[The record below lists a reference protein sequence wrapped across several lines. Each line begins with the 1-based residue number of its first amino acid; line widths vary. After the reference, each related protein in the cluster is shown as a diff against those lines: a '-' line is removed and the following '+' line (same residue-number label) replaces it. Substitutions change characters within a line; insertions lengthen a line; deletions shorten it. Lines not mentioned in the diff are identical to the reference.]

1 MGRGFQTGKTT
12 KGHSLTRAGGLCSKG
27 AACLPGLCRC
37 GVRWPTVRR
46 VQPARSVSLGDGREG
61 WSASAFTRRRSAR
74 STPDGT
80 WLLGCSWQLP
90 DVQATVRG
98 GRRGLSGML
107 RGALAF
113 GRRPGRHSAGRV
125 RQRECARAPRP
136 GSGSA
141 CTSRFPAAIRPRP
154 RRHWLGHTK
163 GRSQGKGRQT
173 WRQCMPCSAAPW
185 RYAEVLQNALLG
197 PLQGRLQALRPRGPW
212 GLGWRCIR
220 GLCPGGRSGHSGH
233 GGRGG
238 WHHGRGSRWFQ
249 HGGHA
254 PGWPN
259 ICKVEFNE
267 DSIQEF

>member
-27 AACLPGLCRC
+27 AACLPGLCRR
-37 GVRWPTVRR
+37 GVLWVTVLG
-46 VQPARSVSLGDGREG
+46 VQPAAVLRLVMGVRGNTP
-61 WSASAFTRRRSAR
+61 AFTQWRGER

-90 DVQATVRG
+90 DVQATGRG
-98 GRRGLSGML
+98 GRRGLSGGL
-107 RGALAF
+107 RGAVAF
-113 GRRPGRHSAGRV
+113 GRRLGRYSAGRV
-125 RQRECARAPRP
+125 RRRECVRAPRP

-154 RRHWLGHTK
+154 HRHWLGRTK
-163 GRSQGKGRQT
+163 GRSQWKGRQT
-173 WRQCMPCSAAPW
+173 WHQCMPCSAAPG
-185 RYAEVLQNALLG
+185 RDAEVLQNALLG
-197 PLQGRLQALRPRGPW
+197 PLQGRLQASRPRGWW

-220 GLCPGGRSGHSGH
+220 GLCPGGRCGCSGHSRR

-238 WHHGRGSRWFQ
+238 WHCVRESRWFQ

-254 PGWPN
+254 PG
-259 ICKVEFNE
+259 
-267 DSIQEF
+267 